1 MAKQIIVTQGD
12 TGIELSVQF
21 VDDKKKPIDI
31 TGKEIEVNFVNPNE
45 EVYETMYAQ
54 IVDGTQG
61 IASIILT
68 DKHTSITDLHKTY
81 WACMDDN
88 GYVTA
93 QTDLFYYVKEKLGG
107 ASITE
112 SNGELDAD
120 GFIEEINKIIE
131 GQEYQ
136 QSLIETNA
144 HNIQNN
150 ANSITSLRS
159 ETSKIKDLAEE
170 NKAKINS
177 FVEQDANAK
186 VLNEIINARQGEN
199 ALVDNINKIKD
210 SITNHNHDTQYAKP
224 SDITTLTNNLNEEKA
239 NITKNTNDIANA
251 NNSIKELQ
259 EFKTNGGT
267 IGGNININDKL
278 LIGSTYEGETD
289 IISQEPTLLLAT
301 NEKATDSAD
310 KFGLVLDGS
319 KKAFSSTYALRS
331 KATIGTSTTPWKDG
345 YFDNIHVGTSSAQS
359 NGYTTLP
366 NGLVFQ
372 WGTISSVQPNTKT
385 RIGLPIMVTT
395 LFPPVVSIK
404 GGWDSSSP
412 IIDYYDGTG
421 IDVVHQ
427 SPSAVQINFLAIGYI

>member
-186 VLNEIINARQGEN
+186 LLNEVINARQGEN

-224 SDITTLTNNLNEEKA
+224 SDITTLTNNLNNEKA

-267 IGGNININDKL
+267 IGGSLAINGDLRVNDKNIL
-278 LIGSTYEGETD
+278 NEISLIAKKVEWQLPKANTWYRIAHHGVTRVVSSLHIESYAQNTMTTGK
-289 IISQEPTLLLAT
+289 ISYSSVYGYAPA
-301 NEKATDSAD
+301 
-310 KFGLVLDGS
+310 LVLEQCSRANAGS
-319 KKAFSSTYALRS
+319 VVEFRLMCKG
-331 KATIGTSTTPWKDG
+331 GT
-345 YFDNIHVGTSSAQS
+345 
-359 NGYTTLP
+359 
-366 NGLVFQ
+366 
-372 WGTISSVQPNTKT
+372 GTILEVKT
-385 RIGLPIMVTT
+385 GTEANVRLRVLSIGIGNDFLTNATEGVEQ
-395 LFPPVVSIK
+395 
-404 GGWDSSSP
+404 DSSW
-412 IIDYYDGTG
+412 TK
-421 IDVVHQ
+421 Q
-427 SPSAVQINFLAIGYI
+427 NAQMVQYPTYSL

>member
-21 VDDKKKPIDI
+21 VDDKKKPVDI

-54 IVDGTQG
+54 IIDGTQG

-131 GQEYQ
+131 EQEYQ

-170 NKAKINS
+170 NKVKINS

-210 SITNHNHDTQYAKP
+210 SIT
-224 SDITTLTNNLNEEKA
+224 
-239 NITKNTNDIANA
+239 KNTNDITNA

-267 IGGNININDKL
+267 IGGNINIEDKL

-289 IISQEPTLLLAT
+289 IVSQEPTLLLAT
-301 NEKATDSAD
+301 NEKATNSAD

-345 YFDNIHVGTSSAQS
+345 FFDNIHVGTSSAQI
-359 NGYTTLP
+359 NGHTKIG
-366 NGLVFQ
+366 NGLMLQ
-372 WGTISSVQPNTKT
+372 WGYRVIEKPSNNAYHDIPFSMAFPNACLTAIPSFT
-385 RIGLPIMVTT
+385 AQ
-395 LFPPVVSIK
+395 
-404 GGWDSSSP
+404 DSSGNP
-412 IIDYYDGTG
+412 VGLEVRYHNYDSSKMQVRIRFTNTANT
-421 IDVVHQ
+421 IRVHY
-427 SPSAVQINFLAIGYI
+427 IAIGY